1 MPLPNCLLH
10 QVKALSHSIKGISL
24 TFDEPPLKDERAR
37 PLVDATYWWR
47 FGSPVDQ
54 CWKLTL
60 SGIMER
66 ISRLG
71 REGERLHSPGALPQ
85 RDFYWPE
92 VYL

>member
-1 MPLPNCLLH
+1 MNGLGRWST
-10 QVKALSHSIKGISL
+10 QRTGG
-24 TFDEPPLKDERAR
+24 D
-37 PLVDATYWWR
+37 

-54 CWKLTL
+54 CWKLTW